1 MLKMIGNL
9 NLFKFFHKVP
19 ILKVQHKVS
28 SVALGR
34 WATVSSEK
42 EKMRRIDL
50 ANLDSCGAEDCA
62 DPYLLIQNYK
72 DAYYLGNL
80 QNKSLD
86 RGET

>member
-1 MLKMIGNL
+1 MISTGIFMRLLRKAPNAP
-9 NLFKFFHKVP
+9 K
-19 ILKVQHKVS
+19 S
-28 SVALGR
+28 RSGAVALGR
-34 WATVSSEK
+34 WATVSSED

-50 ANLDSCGAEDCA
+50 ANLDSCGDELCS

-86 RGET
+86 RG

>member
-1 MLKMIGNL
+1 MIGTG
-9 NLFKFFHKVP
+9 
-19 ILKVQHKVS
+19 ILMRLLRRAPNAHDS
-28 SVALGR
+28 RSAAVALGR

-72 DAYYLGNL
+72 DAYYLGGVVTK
-80 QNKSLD
+80 NK
-86 RGET
+86 

>member
-1 MLKMIGNL
+1 M
-9 NLFKFFHKVP
+9 NLFKFFQKVP

-50 ANLDSCGAEDCA
+50 ANLDSCGAEDCSS
-62 DPYLLIQNYK
+62 PYLLIQNYK
-72 DAYYLGNL
+72 DAYYLGG
-80 QNKSLD
+80 QVKKHTS
-86 RGET
+86 